1 MPTNGIH
8 IFQQKTTTMSKK
20 QLRRRAYL
28 LSKVREQGIRCKTH
42 AKTIFCPYGEDPVKM
57 PYVGNLIREFQF
69 CVQFEMVA

>member
-1 MPTNGIH
+1 
-8 IFQQKTTTMSKK
+8 MSKK
-20 QLRRRAYL
+20 QLRRRAYQ

-57 PYVGNLIREFQF
+57 PYVGNLISEFQF

>member
-1 MPTNGIH
+1 MPPNGIY

-57 PYVGNLIREFQF
+57 PYVGNLISEFQF

>member
-1 MPTNGIH
+1 MPPNGIH

-69 CVQFEMVA
+69 CVQFEIAS

>member
-1 MPTNGIH
+1 MAFISLT
-8 IFQQKTTTMSKK
+8 TTTMSKK

-42 AKTIFCPYGEDPVKM
+42 AKTIFCPYGENPTTM
-57 PYVGNLIREFQF
+57 PYVGDLISEFQF

>member
-1 MPTNGIH
+1 MPPNDIH

-57 PYVGNLIREFQF
+57 PYVGNLISEFQF

>member
-1 MPTNGIH
+1 
-8 IFQQKTTTMSKK
+8 MSKK

-57 PYVGNLIREFQF
+57 PYVCNLIREFQF

>member
-1 MPTNGIH
+1 MPPNGIH

>member
-1 MPTNGIH
+1 MAFISFN
-8 IFQQKTTTMSKK
+8 KKATTMSKK

-42 AKTIFCPYGEDPVKM
+42 AKTIFCPYGENPASM
-57 PYVGNLIREFQF
+57 PYVGNLISEFQF

>member
-1 MPTNGIH
+1 MPLNGIH

-69 CVQFEMVA
+69 CVQFEIAS

>member
-1 MPTNGIH
+1 
-8 IFQQKTTTMSKK
+8 MSKK

-42 AKTIFCPYGEDPVKM
+42 AKTIFCPCDKDPESL
-57 PYVGNLIREFQF
+57 PYVGNLMSEFQF

>member
-1 MPTNGIH
+1 MPLNGIH
-8 IFQQKTTTMSKK
+8 IFQQKITTMSKK

-57 PYVGNLIREFQF
+57 PYVGNLISEFQF

>member
-1 MPTNGIH
+1 MPPNGIH
-8 IFQQKTTTMSKK
+8 ILQQKTTTMSKK

-57 PYVGNLIREFQF
+57 PYVGNLISEFQF

>member
-1 MPTNGIH
+1 MPLNGIH
-8 IFQQKTTTMSKK
+8 IFQQKTTTMSEK

-57 PYVGNLIREFQF
+57 PYVGNLISEFQF

>member
-1 MPTNGIH
+1 MPPNGIH
-8 IFQQKTTTMSKK
+8 IVQQKTTTMSKK

-57 PYVGNLIREFQF
+57 PYVGNLISEFQF